1 MIVLVTGATAGFGE
15 CITRRFIQQGHKVIA
30 TGRRQERLQEL
41 KDELGDNLY
50 IAQLDV
56 RNRAAIEEML
66 ASLPAEWSNI
76 DILVNNAG
84 LALGMEPAHKASVED
99 WETMIDTNNKG
110 LVYMT
115 RAVLPGMVERNHG
128 HIINIGSTAGSWPY
142 AGGNVYGATKAF
154 VRQFSL
160 NLRTDLH
167 GTAVRVTDIE
177 PGLVGG
183 TEFSNVRFKGDDGKA
198 EKTYQNTVA
207 LTPEDVSE
215 AVRALYASGN
225 FENVQILR
233 DGKTL
238 VVQVKERPTIASVSF
253 SGNKSVKDD
262 ALKENLTASGI
273 SAGSALDRNSLSEIE
288 KGLQDFYYSAGKYSA
303 QVHAVDRKSVV

>member
-1 MIVLVTGATAGFGE
+1 
-15 CITRRFIQQGHKVIA
+15 
-30 TGRRQERLQEL
+30 
-41 KDELGDNLY
+41 
-50 IAQLDV
+50 
-56 RNRAAIEEML
+56 
-66 ASLPAEWSNI
+66 
-76 DILVNNAG
+76 
-84 LALGMEPAHKASVED
+84 MEPAHKASIED

-110 LVYMT
+110 PVYMT

-198 EKTYQNTVA
+198 ENLSKYRCIDTRRCQRSRLVGVNATCSRQYQYHGNDAGYPKLCRTECPPSVIFY
-207 LTPEDVSE
+207 TRRNCRVI
-215 AVRALYASGN
+215 AVT
-225 FENVQILR
+225 
-233 DGKTL
+233 K
-238 VVQVKERPTIASVSF
+238 VVDSCS
-253 SGNKSVKDD
+253 
-262 ALKENLTASGI
+262 
-273 SAGSALDRNSLSEIE
+273 
-288 KGLQDFYYSAGKYSA
+288 
-303 QVHAVDRKSVV
+303 

>member
-66 ASLPAEWSNI
+66 ASLPAEWCNI

-115 RAVLPGMVERNHG
+115 RAVLRVWLNVIMVILLTLAQRQA
-128 HIINIGSTAGSWPY
+128 AGRMP
-142 AGGNVYGATKAF
+142 VVTFTVRRKRLF
-154 VRQFSL
+154 VSL
-160 NLRTDLH
+160 
-167 GTAVRVTDIE
+167 A
-177 PGLVGG
+177 
-183 TEFSNVRFKGDDGKA
+183 
-198 EKTYQNTVA
+198 
-207 LTPEDVSE
+207 
-215 AVRALYASGN
+215 
-225 FENVQILR
+225 
-233 DGKTL
+233 
-238 VVQVKERPTIASVSF
+238 
-253 SGNKSVKDD
+253 
-262 ALKENLTASGI
+262 
-273 SAGSALDRNSLSEIE
+273 
-288 KGLQDFYYSAGKYSA
+288 
-303 QVHAVDRKSVV
+303 